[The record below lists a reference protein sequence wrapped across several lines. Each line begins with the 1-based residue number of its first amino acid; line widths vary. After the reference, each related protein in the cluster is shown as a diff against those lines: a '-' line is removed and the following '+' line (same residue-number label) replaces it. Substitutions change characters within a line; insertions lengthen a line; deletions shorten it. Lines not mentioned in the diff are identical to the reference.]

1 MSSAVVIGA
10 ASALG
15 DLQRPTEPAPAGT
28 VWQQAPA
35 AASGHFDELR
45 SGSAADGDRP
55 GLTARWQD
63 FVEQLGDTGGSV
75 GLNMRVRQ
83 LQRQLADNGV
93 TYNVLADPAESQ
105 RPWALDL
112 FPLIVEARD
121 WRTIEA
127 GVLQRVRLLNAVL
140 ADVYGP
146 RELLQRAL
154 LPAALVQGQPGYL
167 RAMHGVALSADMH
180 LHVAAFDLARAPD
193 GRWRVVS
200 QRTQAPSGLGYLL
213 ENRLVVSRLFPRAF
227 DALPVQ
233 HLAATYS
240 AFADHLRRL
249 CAARCSQGNA
259 GDVQIVLLTPGPYSE
274 TWFEH
279 AYLARYLGLPLV
291 EGGDLTVRDQR
302 LYLKTLRGLQPVHGV
317 IKRVDDEY
325 LDPLELRADSTLGV
339 PGLLQAIRAGHV
351 VMANA
356 PGSAF
361 LESPALLGFLPG
373 LARHLLG
380 EELALP
386 SLATWWCGEPA
397 AARAVLPRLAQQMIK
412 PTSFG
417 YDGALPFE
425 AVRGSTLEAHELD
438 RWSDRIR
445 EQGESVTIQSYLS
458 MSQLPTWDAGAAAIE
473 PRSVMLRVFAVAD
486 GAGSWR
492 VLPGGMA
499 RIATANEEIASMSR
513 GGSSAD
519 VWALTDDV
527 VDRSSPTPS
536 PLSPALIAARR
547 EEQRVTSR
555 AAENLFWLGR
565 YTERAENTARLA
577 KVTLDALHSE
587 DAEQRPLLAWL
598 DEMTQ
603 AHGLLPRGAATALRS
618 RSRFERA
625 LIASL
630 AAPDTTHSVGF
641 NLRAIRYAAGAL
653 RERLS
658 ADQWFVIRRCEEEFL
673 LRCRAIG
680 ADSQTGALEALAALQ
695 TAIRDLAT
703 MTGAHADRML
713 RDDGMRLLNAGR
725 QIERLGFFSGALR
738 RGFDSGAV
746 DGVGGFDAMVGLFDS
761 TITFRSHYQQSRDT
775 AALIDLLVMDRANPR
790 SLTWVAHNLRGRL
803 TKIAQVSLLAP
814 EPLLQR
820 VPDPAHWVLAQLI
833 ETNPRGQHPAL
844 RALLLQCASSAWQI
858 SERITAACFSHSRV
872 PDQTVSA

>member
-1 MSSAVVIGA
+1 MSSAAII
-10 ASALG
+10 SAVPQVEG
-15 DLQRPTEPAPAGT
+15 VGQPTEPTPAST
-28 VWQQAPA
+28 VWQLAPTA
-35 AASGHFDELR
+35 ALGHFDELR
-45 SGSAADGDRP
+45 GSAAADKDQCE
-55 GLTARWQD
+55 LAARWQH

-75 GLNMRVRQ
+75 GLNSRVRQ

-93 TYNVLADPAESQ
+93 TYNVLAEPGESQ

-112 FPLIVEARD
+112 FPLIIEAQD

-127 GVLQRVRLLNAVL
+127 GVLQRVRLLNQVL

-154 LPAALVQGQPGYL
+154 LPAALVQGHPGYL
-167 RAMHGVALSADMH
+167 RAMHGVELAGNMNLH
-180 LHVAAFDLARAPD
+180 LAAFDLARAQD
-193 GRWRVVS
+193 GQWRVVS

-213 ENRLVVSRLFPRAF
+213 ENRLVISRLFPRAF

-233 HLAATYS
+233 HLAATYG
-240 AFADHLRRL
+240 AFAGHLKRL
-249 CAARCSQGNA
+249 CAARCGED
-259 GDVQIVLLTPGPYSE
+259 DVQIVLLTPGPYSA

-339 PGLLQAIRAGHV
+339 PGLLQAIRAGNV

-412 PTSFG
+412 PTAFG
-417 YDGALPFE
+417 FDGALPFE
-425 AVRGSTLEAHELD
+425 AVRAATLDAAEIA

-445 EQGESVTIQSYLS
+445 DHGESVTVQSYLS
-458 MSQLPTWDAGAAAIE
+458 MSQLPTWDPGSERVE

-519 VWALTDDV
+519 VWALTDDA
-527 VDRSSPTPS
+527 VDHSSLL
-536 PLSPALIAARR
+536 PLQLTPALIAERR
-547 EEQRVTSR
+547 ERQRVTSR
-555 AAENLFWLGR
+555 AGENLFWLGR

-577 KVTLDALHSE
+577 KVTLEALAGE
-587 DAEQRPLLAWL
+587 DAEQRTLLAWL
-598 DEMTQ
+598 DEMTR
-603 AHGLLPRGAATALRS
+603 AHGLVPRGASSALRS
-618 RSRFERA
+618 RRGFERA
-625 LIASL
+625 LIAAL
-630 AAPDTTHSVGF
+630 AKPDTDHSVGF

-653 RERLS
+653 RERLTP
-658 ADQWFVIRRCEEEFL
+658 DQWFVVRRSEDEFL
-673 LRCRAIG
+673 LRCRAISP
-680 ADSQTGALEALAALQ
+680 DSHTAALEALSALEI
-695 TAIRDLAT
+695 AIRDLST

-713 RDDGMRLLNAGR
+713 RDDGLRLLNAGR
-725 QIERLGFFSGALR
+725 QIERLGFFSDALR
-738 RGFDSGAV
+738 RGFDNGAINV
-746 DGVGGFDAMVGLFDS
+746 VGGFDAMVALFDS

-790 SLTWVAHNLRGRL
+790 SLTWIAHNLRERL
-803 TKIAQVSLLAP
+803 AKIAESSALMP

-820 VPDPAHWVLAQLI
+820 VPDPADWVLEQLI
-833 ETNPRGQHPAL
+833 ETDRRARRPAL
-844 RALLLQCASSAWQI
+844 RALLLQCASSAWQS

-872 PDQTVSA
+872 PDQAVSA

>member
-1 MSSAVVIGA
+1 M
-10 ASALG
+10 
-15 DLQRPTEPAPAGT
+15 DLPQPVEPSPADI

-35 AASGHFDELR
+35 AAAGHFDELH
-45 SGSAADGDRP
+45 D
-55 GLTARWQD
+55 TASPDDERVVLCAHWQR
-63 FVEQLGDTGGSV
+63 FYEQLGDTGGSV
-75 GLNMRVRQ
+75 GLNTRVRQ

-93 TYNVLADPAESQ
+93 TYNVLADPGASQ

-112 FPLIVEARD
+112 FPLIVDAAD
-121 WRTIEA
+121 WRAIEA
-127 GVLQRVRLLNAVL
+127 GVLQRVRLLNGIL

-146 RELLQRAL
+146 RELLHRAL

-167 RAMHGVALSADMH
+167 RAMHGVELAGNIH

-213 ENRLVVSRLFPRAF
+213 ENRLVISRLFPRAF

-240 AFADHLRRL
+240 AFADHLRQL
-249 CAARCSQGNA
+249 CAARCGA
-259 GDVQIVLLTPGPYSE
+259 HEVRIVLLTPGPYSE

-279 AYLARYLGLPLV
+279 AYLARHLGLPLV

-339 PGLLQAIRAGHV
+339 PGLLQAIRAGNV

-373 LARHLLG
+373 LSRHLLG

-386 SLATWWCGEPA
+386 SLSTWWCGERA
-397 AARAVLPRLAQQMIK
+397 AALAVLPRLAQQMIK

-425 AVRGSTLEAHELD
+425 AVRAATLSEDELA
-438 RWSDRIR
+438 RWSERIR
-445 EQGESVTIQSYLS
+445 EHGDSVTVQSYLP
-458 MSQLPTWDAGAAAIE
+458 MSQLPTWDPGSAAIE

-527 VDRSSPTPS
+527 VDRSSVLPSGLTPAS
-536 PLSPALIAARR
+536 IAERR
-547 EEQRVTSR
+547 EEQRITSR

-577 KVTLDALHSE
+577 KVTLEALAGE
-587 DAEQRPLLAWL
+587 DAEQRTLLAWL

-603 AHGLLPRGAATALRS
+603 AHGLVPRGAATALRA
-618 RSRFERA
+618 RRRFERA
-625 LIASL
+625 LIAAL
-630 AAPDTTHSVGF
+630 ATPDTSHSVGF

-658 ADQWFVIRRCEEEFL
+658 PDQWFVIRRSEDEFL
-673 LRCRAIG
+673 LRCRSIAP
-680 ADSQTGALEALAALQ
+680 DSHTAPLEALGALQ
-695 TAIRDLAT
+695 IAIRDLAT

-713 RDDGMRLLNAGR
+713 RDDGLRLLNAGR

-746 DGVGGFDAMVGLFDS
+746 DTVGGFDAMVALFDS

-775 AALIDLLVMDRANPR
+775 AALIDLLVIDRANPR

-803 TKIAQVSLLAP
+803 TRIAEVSSLAP

-820 VPDPAHWVLAQLI
+820 VPDPADWVLTRLLETDAQSQ
-833 ETNPRGQHPAL
+833 RPAL
-844 RALLLQCASSAWQI
+844 RALLLQCASSAWQV

-872 PDQTVSA
+872 PDQTVRA